1 MPSTWIVETIDVFE
15 DCHLGVSAH
24 LPRPSPDQLS
34 LDRLEERLDGGVVIA
49 VALAAHRYMEA
60 VLTQELLII
69 VGAIS
74 AAAIRMMDAALGRL
88 AERHGH
94 L

>member
-1 MPSTWIVETIDVFE
+1 M
-15 DCHLGVSAH
+15 
-24 LPRPSPDQLS
+24 DQLGF
-34 LDRLEERLDGGVVIA
+34 DGRGEGLGSGVVIA
-49 VALAAHRYMEA
+49 VALTAHRYLET
-60 VLTQELLII
+60 VLAQKLLIV
-69 VGAIS
+69 VGAIL

>member
-1 MPSTWIVETIDVFE
+1 MSPSRIVEAIDVLE
-15 DCHLGVSAH
+15 DGQLGVSAR
-24 LPRPSPDQLS
+24 LPRPAPDHLG
-34 LDRLEERLDGGVVIA
+34 LDGLEEGLDSGVVIA
-49 VALAAHRYMEA
+49 VALTAHRYLES
-60 VLTQELLII
+60 VLAQKLLII
-69 VGAIS
+69 VGALL

>member
-1 MPSTWIVETIDVFE
+1 MPPSRIVKAVDVLE
-15 DCHLGVSAH
+15 GGQLGVSARV
-24 LPRPSPDQLS
+24 PRLSPDQLG

-49 VALAAHRYMEA
+49 VALAAHRYLEA
-60 VLTQELLII
+60 VMTQELLII
-69 VGAIS
+69 MGAIL